1 MKQTSPHADR
11 PKTDEISKAER
22 FISSF
27 IKAKSDILIYPPA
40 NPVVSESIE
49 KALEAL
55 HGSFGDR
62 SVVELHIEKD
72 RLLVDGDAVGSN
84 DPRVIKLSLAL
95 YRRGIRKLI
104 IDPSIAFDEMKLLLD
119 ALNMKVEEI
128 AEAGG
133 IDVLIKGRGIE
144 HAAVEET
151 AELTI
156 VDGANLPVAD
166 EMLPDLD
173 GLDDFD
179 VEIAGLEST
188 EGFSRMFVRV
198 EEGNPANVKRLR
210 KLLANPEA
218 FSGLLEKFALQI
230 EKIEGEV
237 DAGTRI
243 SRMLEI
249 LQTVGSAIASL
260 PSEDER
266 SQMLKSVAVSV
277 LGLSASLRTEL
288 VNQGIMPNLAL
299 RGIESSI
306 LSKFPIVD
314 LADAIL
320 ENFQI
325 TGGTASVMAS
335 YLGNLDLDRT
345 NKSELAE
352 NLHFS
357 LKQSG
362 KLTPEVEALLSSARK
377 MKTDLDARKDESGAP
392 KLGEPVNPREDFDL
406 PRVEGYPP
414 EKIQFKGT
422 EKAELLSWIL
432 KEFEFPEAN
441 IVASTMLELLGHEK
455 SPQNHASLVE
465 RVALY
470 IDRFLSDRDYDR
482 AAELIQGLQD
492 ERQRKGETFSA
503 IQLKPLDEAIDKY
516 VGEDG
521 IRRLIGAFQGM
532 NKESSDFSEVT
543 EYFST
548 LGLPAINALL
558 QSLEDEQSRHVRLLT
573 CQALSQIGQKGLEAI
588 AQKLDHPQWFVARNS
603 VSILGQIGT
612 ADCVHY
618 LQKAL
623 SHPEARVR
631 REALKGLAS
640 VRNEEAIDLI
650 CACADGH
657 DSEICKTALD
667 WIAVIKSEQ
676 ALPMLQELLGGGA
689 MWKRDDEIV
698 RSAIEALGEIETEP
712 ALALLEKLAQTRRRL
727 FRRRRAAFIR
737 ETASAALSK
746 IGGKKNR

>member
-49 KALEAL
+49 KALETL

-62 SVVELHIEKD
+62 SVVELHVEKD

-84 DPRVIKLSLAL
+84 DPRVSKLSLAL

-144 HAAVEET
+144 HALVEET

-198 EEGNPANVKRLR
+198 EEGNLANVKRLR
-210 KLLANPEA
+210 KLLADPTV

-230 EKIEGEV
+230 ERVEGEV
-237 DAGTRI
+237 EAGTRI

-266 SQMLKSVAVSV
+266 SQMLKNVAVSV
-277 LGLSASLRTEL
+277 LGLSANLRTEL

-306 LSKFPIVD
+306 LSRFPIVD
-314 LADAIL
+314 LADTIL

-377 MKTDLDARKDESGAP
+377 MKADLDARKDEPEAS
-392 KLGEPVNPREDFDL
+392 KLGEPVNPR
-406 PRVEGYPP
+406 
-414 EKIQFKGT
+414 
-422 EKAELLSWIL
+422 
-432 KEFEFPEAN
+432 
-441 IVASTMLELLGHEK
+441 
-455 SPQNHASLVE
+455 
-465 RVALY
+465 
-470 IDRFLSDRDYDR
+470 
-482 AAELIQGLQD
+482 
-492 ERQRKGETFSA
+492 
-503 IQLKPLDEAIDKY
+503 
-516 VGEDG
+516 
-521 IRRLIGAFQGM
+521 
-532 NKESSDFSEVT
+532 
-543 EYFST
+543 
-548 LGLPAINALL
+548 
-558 QSLEDEQSRHVRLLT
+558 
-573 CQALSQIGQKGLEAI
+573 
-588 AQKLDHPQWFVARNS
+588 
-603 VSILGQIGT
+603 
-612 ADCVHY
+612 
-618 LQKAL
+618 
-623 SHPEARVR
+623 
-631 REALKGLAS
+631 
-640 VRNEEAIDLI
+640 
-650 CACADGH
+650 
-657 DSEICKTALD
+657 
-667 WIAVIKSEQ
+667 
-676 ALPMLQELLGGGA
+676 
-689 MWKRDDEIV
+689 
-698 RSAIEALGEIETEP
+698 
-712 ALALLEKLAQTRRRL
+712 
-727 FRRRRAAFIR
+727 
-737 ETASAALSK
+737 
-746 IGGKKNR
+746 